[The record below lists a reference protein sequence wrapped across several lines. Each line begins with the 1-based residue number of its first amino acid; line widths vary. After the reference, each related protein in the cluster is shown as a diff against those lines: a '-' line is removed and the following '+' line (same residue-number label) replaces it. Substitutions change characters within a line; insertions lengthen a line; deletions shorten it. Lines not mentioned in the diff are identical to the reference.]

1 VKKWKVV
8 GFTLSVIGM
17 LAFIGSFVWRGVA
30 VPALVR
36 YPTDLDV
43 TPAYEGTV
51 TVFLDPATYAPL
63 ATPQEYPLTVERHLE
78 ALGDES
84 SKDRVVIRETLTLEA
99 PGLFD
104 TTVQEHQYVM
114 DRRKMV
120 NVDDPR
126 AWAFTPDN
134 PVNRAGTYRLQFPFD
149 ADAESY
155 PVYKN
160 EIDRAY
166 TATKAA
172 QPDAASGVLGSS
184 GRIDFEDFTAY
195 AAEEQPTPITEAY
208 REALTPIVQLPDTLT
223 IDQIRPILTQAG
235 IDLDA
240 TLAALTP
247 VIEPADL
254 ETLLTL
260 AGQPIALSY
269 TDSFRGG
276 DLIEPYTGSIV
287 AVTNVTETVYAT
299 PDAEVTTT
307 LQAILDKYPQVPE
320 AATASAA
327 ISAGKLSQIP
337 VFTNEYAQTPAS
349 IADVWS
355 DIEHQRDQRRLAERT
370 IPWALLIGGIV
381 IDLVGTGLVLTA
393 FRRQRRSTG
402 PSAPPADAAPADQLE
417 VVPARSTTIDD
428 LLAERPDGGPGNLPG

>member
-1 VKKWKVV
+1 LKVV
-8 GFTLSVIGM
+8 GFTLSVIGT
-17 LAFIGSFVWRGVA
+17 LAFVGSFVWRGVA

-78 ALGDES
+78 AIGDES

-99 PGLFD
+99 PGLFEP
-104 TTVQEHQYVM
+104 TVQEHQYVM
-114 DRRKMV
+114 DRREMI

-149 ADAESY
+149 AGAESY

-160 EIDRAY
+160 EIGSTY
-166 TATKAA
+166 TAIRA
-172 QPDAASGVLGSS
+172 GGSAVAWGQIGPS
-184 GRIDFEDFTAY
+184 GRIEFDDFTAY
-195 AAEEQPTPITEAY
+195 SAEAPPQPITDAY
-208 REALTPIVQLPDTLT
+208 RQALTPIVQLPDALT
-223 IDQIRPILTQAG
+223 IDQIRPILAQAG

-247 VIEPADL
+247 VIDPADL
-254 ETLLTL
+254 ERLLTL
-260 AGQPIALSY
+260 AGQPIALGY
-269 TDSFRGG
+269 TDGFMGG
-276 DLIEPYTGSIV
+276 DLVEPFTGSIV

-307 LQAILDKYPQVPE
+307 LQGILDKYPQVPE
-320 AATASAA
+320 AAAASAA
-327 ISAGKLSQIP
+327 ISAGRLSQIP
-337 VFTNEYAQTPAS
+337 VFTNDYAQTPAS

-355 DIEHQRDQRRLAERT
+355 DIAHQRDQRRLAERT
-370 IPWALLIGGIV
+370 IPWTLLIGGIV
-381 IDLVGTGLVLTA
+381 LDLVGTGMVLAA
-393 FRRQRRSTG
+393 FRRPRREAASAAPVVDAPVVDEPRDSVASRST
-402 PSAPPADAAPADQLE
+402 PLE
-417 VVPARSTTIDD
+417 
-428 LLAERPDGGPGNLPG
+428 

>member
-1 VKKWKVV
+1 VNKLKVA
-8 GFTLSVIGM
+8 GFTLSAIGV
-17 LAFIGSFVWRGVA
+17 LAFAGSFVWRGVA

-43 TPAYEGTV
+43 TPQYTGTV

-63 ATPQEYPLTVERHLE
+63 ATPQEYPLTVDRHLE

-84 SKDRVVIRETLTLEA
+84 SKDRVVVHETLTLEA

-104 TTVQEHQYVM
+104 STVQEHQYVM

-160 EIDRAY
+160 EIDRPY
-166 TATKAA
+166 TAVRTA
-172 QPDAASGVLGSS
+172 QPDGALGVISAS
-184 GRIDFEDFTAY
+184 GRIPFDDFAAY
-195 AAEEQPTPITEAY
+195 AAEEQPQPITDAY
-208 REALTPIVQLPDTLT
+208 RQALTPIVQLPDALT
-223 IDQIRPILTQAG
+223 IDQIRPILAQAG

-247 VIEPADL
+247 VIDPADL
-254 ETLLTL
+254 EALLTL

-269 TDSFRGG
+269 TDSFTGG
-276 DLIEPYTGSIV
+276 DLVEPYTGSIA
-287 AVTNVTETVYAT
+287 AVTRVTETVYAV
-299 PDAEVTTT
+299 PDAGVTAT
-307 LQAILDKYPQVPE
+307 LQGILDKYPQVPE
-320 AATASAA
+320 AAAASAA
-327 ISAGKLSQIP
+327 ITAGKLSQIP
-337 VFTNEYAQTPAS
+337 VFTNDYAQTPES
-349 IADVWS
+349 IADVWD
-355 DIEHQRDQRRLAERT
+355 DISHQRDQRRLAERT
-370 IPWALLIGGIV
+370 IPWALLIGGV
-381 IDLVGTGLVLTA
+381 AIDLVGTGMVITALRRGRRGTGTPEPAVVLDGDA
-393 FRRQRRSTG
+393 PGPRST
-402 PSAPPADAAPADQLE
+402 A
-417 VVPARSTTIDD
+417 IDD
-428 LLAERPDGGPGNLPG
+428 IVAGPPDDARP